1 MTGGPSGEF
10 ISNHPLFGNIE
21 PRFLLMKRCFSNV
34 ELETRVDLPLMISHE
49 ELVRM
54 AQSKAILHLATKNE
68 GYFSFENSS
77 GFVGLIR
84 TDNFETHN
92 SQIHEDRRLLV
103 RRKSFRLYYDENLI
117 LIWSCL
123 GFKKNSC
130 KVAHGLV
137 LGTVSDPLDKTDN
150 QFSFGDPLDSSID
163 EGTNTKHEMLV
174 HLGIDESLI
183 SEYALWR
190 EEQRFGIKFMK
201 HEFVSHGTNSQT
213 VLLRVQRSET
223 STPKVCPFIIS
234 EGSFR
239 TVSDDQLVLVEGLA
253 DRFLDVVFGRNVTK
267 FFGSFLKFHNGIATI
282 TSIPDGVNE
291 RRLDLG
297 LVPFDVDTGIY
308 VSDKVLFCHP
318 LVEE

>member
-1 MTGGPSGEF
+1 MTGGPSGELV
-10 ISNHPLFGNIE
+10 SDHPLFGNIE
-21 PRFLLMKRCFSNV
+21 QRFLIMKRCFSNV

-49 ELVRM
+49 DLIRM
-54 AQSKAILHLATKNE
+54 AQSKAVLHLAINNQ

-77 GFVGLIR
+77 GFVALVR
-84 TDNFETHN
+84 TDDFETHY
-92 SQIHEDRRLLV
+92 SQIHEDRKLLV

-123 GFKKNSC
+123 GFQKNTC
-130 KVAHGLV
+130 KTASGLILGAVA
-137 LGTVSDPLDKTDN
+137 DPLDKTDN
-150 QFSFGDPLDSSID
+150 QFSFSDPLDSSI
-163 EGTNTKHEMLV
+163 ENGNNIKHEMLV

-183 SEYALWR
+183 SEYALYR
-190 EEQRFGIKFMK
+190 EEQRFDVKFMR
-201 HEFVSHGTNSQT
+201 HEFVSHGSNSQT
-213 VLLRVQRSET
+213 VMLRVQRSET

-234 EGSFR
+234 GGSFR
-239 TVSDDQLVLVEGLA
+239 TVSEDQLMFVKGLS